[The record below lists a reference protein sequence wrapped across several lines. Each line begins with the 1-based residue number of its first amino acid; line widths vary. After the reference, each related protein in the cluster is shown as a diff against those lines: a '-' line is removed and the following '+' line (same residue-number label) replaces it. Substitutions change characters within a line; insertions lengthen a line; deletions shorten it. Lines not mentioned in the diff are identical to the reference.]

1 MRAMADRGSAAAARD
16 SVAVRGA
23 VVRRDDPDALVA
35 EIDRTRESLAAAI
48 DALAD
53 RVSPAKNA
61 ARLRA
66 RVQEQAARPEVRLA
80 AAAAG
85 LVLVSVA
92 VYRVVRRK

>member
-1 MRAMADRGSAAAARD
+1 MADRGSAVTARG

-23 VVRRDDPDALVA
+23 VARGNDPDALVA

-85 LVLVSVA
+85 LALVSLT
-92 VYRVVRRK
+92 VYRVFFRRK

>member
-1 MRAMADRGSAAAARD
+1 MADRGGAVTARG
-16 SVAVRGA
+16 SVAVGGA
-23 VVRRDDPDALVA
+23 VVKRNDPDALVA

-66 RVQEQAARPEVRLA
+66 RLEEQAARPEVRLA

-85 LVLVSVA
+85 LVLISLV